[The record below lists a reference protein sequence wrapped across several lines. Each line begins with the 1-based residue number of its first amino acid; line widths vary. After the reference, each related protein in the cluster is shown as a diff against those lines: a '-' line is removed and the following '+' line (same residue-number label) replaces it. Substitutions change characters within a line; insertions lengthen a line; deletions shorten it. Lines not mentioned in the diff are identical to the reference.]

1 MKEKIS
7 PRQFYALLVVYII
20 ADDVIRGLYTHKHY
34 NDVWIP
40 NLIGS
45 LISILLFTLYM
56 FIYKNN
62 KLDNVSNSFKHI
74 VGKYIIK
81 VLFLLYVIYFITIS
95 FFVTT
100 DVNELVSI
108 HLLPNYPMLPI
119 VTVSLLTIGYLLY
132 KKLEV
137 VGRLAE
143 ILVICIFTIFI
154 FICLFTFT
162 LYEFKVDNILP
173 ILYDGYKP
181 IIRPSLEMGY
191 SVPYGELFV
200 FVIIYENVSKREE
213 VTKAGNLAI
222 LSSAFILT
230 TITVFNIF
238 ILGPY
243 AMAIGTSPALR
254 IARTIDIEE
263 YIQRL
268 DLLLA
273 SFHVLL
279 MFVKSFVLLYG
290 AGILTKNIFNI
301 KEKHLNL
308 TYVIMLLITLA
319 AIIIFEKDYT
329 KVLVFRKN
337 IIIRYVSLIME
348 VFIPFILV
356 ILSFL
361 RKNKKQISAEE
372 ILEFSI

>member
-20 ADDVIRGLYTHKHY
+20 ADDVIRGLYAHKHY

-137 VGRLAE
+137 AGRLAE

-154 FICLFTFT
+154 FTCLLIFT